1 MRFLIFCHK
10 NYFFFDFFITPPPM
24 FTELY
29 GFTVGFQYC
38 KVKGFVMQNRKS
50 HRSRSSEGVRRQI
63 RLQNYVELHCGS
75 TGNSFQAFPSVFD
88 ALNRKNRY
96 FSPN

>member
-1 MRFLIFCHK
+1 MRFSIFCRK
-10 NYFFFDFFITPPPM
+10 NYFSSTFSSHPPM

-75 TGNSFQAFPSVFD
+75 TGNSF
-88 ALNRKNRY
+88 
-96 FSPN
+96 